1 MRDTED
7 THYITE
13 HLQVTPSVL
22 WKKYFINKI
31 VKNPLR
37 KEQKNGNT
45 LQEKQPQRQNK
56 NLISIYMKS
65 SYPFTIQKWLV
76 SVIQFLETMQSQ

>member
-1 MRDTED
+1 M
-7 THYITE
+7 
-13 HLQVTPSVL
+13 VTPC
-22 WKKYFINKI
+22 KKNNHRDK
-31 VKNPLR
+31 
-37 KEQKNGNT
+37 
-45 LQEKQPQRQNK
+45 NK